1 LKSLEPH
8 QYKLSCRAFLP
19 EKTAGK
25 ILIGKESFGIYRT
38 ALSIRF
44 FK

>member
-25 ILIGKESFGIYRT
+25 ILIGIFRHLQDSFVNTI
-38 ALSIRF
+38 F
-44 FK
+44 